1 MTSVVVA
8 PPTVPM
14 RGLVVVVGS
23 VGLASVIVVVTLRL
37 VELVLLAVDATV
49 EAELRVAAIDDL
61 CAER

>member
-8 PPTVPM
+8 PPTVPIC
-14 RGLVVVVGS
+14 GLVVVVGS
-23 VGLASVIVVVTLRL
+23 VGLASVIVVVTLML
-37 VELVLLAVDATV
+37 VALVGLVVDAIL